1 MTRIAI
7 LGPGGVGGFLAGA
20 LDRAGEDVTIVAR
33 EETAEA
39 LARDGLEVRSVRL
52 GEFDARPR
60 AVARLSDDV
69 DVLVVATKSTGLEE
83 ALDRVIGEPGLVVP
97 LLNGLDHLDLL
108 RARYGPRAVA
118 GTIRIEGTRVA
129 TGVIEQTSPFL
140 RIDLASDHPAPRPR
154 MAQFVDVLRAAEV
167 PARLGDTEAQVLWDK
182 LVRLNA
188 IACTTSA
195 WGVPLGEVRNHP
207 RRRLLLEG
215 AVEEA
220 AAVAQS
226 EGATIAVGTVMEEI
240 YEAHAELVSSMARD
254 IEAGR
259 PNELDAIPGSVLRHA
274 WRHGIECPTIEELVE
289 LVRKRIDGR

>member
-1 MTRIAI
+1 MTQIAI

>member
-1 MTRIAI
+1 VTRIAI

-52 GEFDARPR
+52 GEFDAKPR
-60 AVARLSDDV
+60 AVARLTDDV

-289 LVRKRIDGR
+289 LVRERIDGR

>member
-1 MTRIAI
+1 VTRIAI

>member
-52 GEFDARPR
+52 GEFDAKPR
-60 AVARLSDDV
+60 AVARLTDDV

-289 LVRKRIDGR
+289 LVRERIDGR